1 MERADLL
8 VWRREHASKRGLYE
22 YKLYGQVIQCFHYSI
37 DDKIEELTGDVF
49 SLTT

>member
-22 YKLYGQVIQCFHYSI
+22 YKLYGQVIYSHSI
-37 DDKIEELTGDVF
+37 DVKIEELTGDVF